1 LQVLALY
8 YGQINDDDDD
18 DYDDYD
24 DYDDD
29 DDYDIVMSSALHLV
43 HRAVMYCDR
52 IIHSCT

>member
-1 LQVLALY
+1 MLALY